1 MNGQFPANSF
11 AASLGLPESSGSLLH
26 ADWPAPSNVHTWITT
41 RQGGVS
47 QGRFASLNVGDHV
60 GDDLAAVAENRRRVQ
75 AYVPLPLVYLRQV
88 HGNRVVH
95 AADYLG
101 TPPEADAAFDRSRP
115 ADCLP
120 VLLCDRAGSVVAAAH
135 AGWRGLAGGVLE
147 NTIAAMQAD
156 PADLL
161 AWLGPAIGPD
171 AFEVGGD
178 VLAAFTQADPAAE
191 AAFEPIG
198 SGKYLA
204 NIYLLATQTLR
215 RAGVSQIYGGQHC
228 TVLERDRFFS
238 YRRDGQTGRMV
249 STVWLSPE

>member
-1 MNGQFPANSF
+1 M
-11 AASLGLPESSGSLLH
+11 
-26 ADWPAPSNVHTWITT
+26 T
-41 RQGGVS
+41 
-47 QGRFASLNVGDHV
+47 
-60 GDDLAAVAENRRRVQ
+60 
-75 AYVPLPLVYLRQV
+75 
-88 HGNRVVH
+88 
-95 AADYLG
+95 
-101 TPPEADAAFDRSRP
+101 

-147 NTIAAMQAD
+147 NTIDAMQAA

-178 VLAAFTQADPAAE
+178 VLAAFTHADPAAE

-215 RAGVSQIYGGQHC
+215 RAGVSQIYGGRHC

-249 STVWLSPE
+249 SAVWLSPE